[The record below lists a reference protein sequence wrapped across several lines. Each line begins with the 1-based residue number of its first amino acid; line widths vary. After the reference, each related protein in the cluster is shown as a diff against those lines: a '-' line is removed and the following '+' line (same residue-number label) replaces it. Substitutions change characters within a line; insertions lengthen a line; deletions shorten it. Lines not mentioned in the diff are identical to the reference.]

1 MVQRSLLVYFTN
13 LFIDSPPGKKRVS
26 YDFSARIKLHQH
38 FIDLRNRWL
47 FFFLKK
53 KKTCVSIKP
62 QSSLISYV
70 VISTTSFKKSL
81 DFETSKHLNLRR
93 VLYKTNDILSI
104 IPNPLFRNVSKI
116 TSRRRMQRKFQKYE
130 FMIIFYCITLFRCHS
145 KWLCLTLSCHRSLIN
160 WIQVLSSIYCSYI
173 ATICP
178 KKKKNPY
185 KC

>member
-104 IPNPLFRNVSKI
+104 IPNPLFRNMFLKSPPEEECRESFKNMNLWLYFIVS
-116 TSRRRMQRKFQKYE
+116 
-130 FMIIFYCITLFRCHS
+130 H
-145 KWLCLTLSCHRSLIN
+145 CLDA
-160 WIQVLSSIYCSYI
+160 IQNGY
-173 ATICP
+173 A
-178 KKKKNPY
+178 
-185 KC
+185 